1 MEIDI
6 ESVVDRSIRNALSQ
20 HDFLQKLRDW
30 HLIPVHLIV
39 SNKDGEVM
47 CTDSIS
53 VPSLPRV
60 GDVFW
65 FEVGDEEVEHTV
77 KSVFW
82 KKCHSQY
89 DSRTEYYAVMEI
101 VETP

>member
-6 ESVVDRSIRNALSQ
+6 ESAVDRSITHALN
-20 HDFLQKLRDW
+20 HNDFWQRLRDW

-39 SNKDGEVM
+39 YTKENK
-47 CTDSIS
+47 CRCSDSIS

-65 FEVGDEEVEHTV
+65 FSVGEDEVEHTV

-82 KKCHSQY
+82 KKSYNQY
-89 DSRTEYYAVMEI
+89 DSCTEYYACMEI
-101 VETP
+101 VES